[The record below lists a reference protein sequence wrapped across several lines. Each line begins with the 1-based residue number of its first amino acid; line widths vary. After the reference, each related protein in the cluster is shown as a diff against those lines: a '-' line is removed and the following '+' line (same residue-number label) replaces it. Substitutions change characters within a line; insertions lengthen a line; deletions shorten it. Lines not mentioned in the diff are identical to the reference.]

1 MIKILNPTTGQK
13 VTKKAQKPGKPFQPP
28 EERKDFSIISELTIS
43 MSESERAADKIV
55 EPIKEPSGEPN
66 AEPAA
71 SVPGSL
77 PGPLY

>member
-13 VTKKAQKPGKPFQPP
+13 VTKKSQKPSKPLQPP

-43 MSESERAADKIV
+43 MSNSERAADKIV
-55 EPIKEPSGEPN
+55 EPIKEPLEEPN

-71 SVPGSL
+71 SL

>member
-1 MIKILNPTTGQK
+1 MIKILNPTSGQK
-13 VTKKAQKPGKPFQPP
+13 VTKKAQKPDKPFHPP

-43 MSESERAADKIV
+43 MSDSERAVDKTI

-71 SVPGSL
+71 SVPGS
-77 PGPLY
+77 